1 MKKLSYFF
9 LSSILYKKIYDEYDE
24 YLGKLWDIY
33 VTTDENFPKA
43 IGYKIKK
50 NGEFFNYE
58 FRNVI
63 VTEDNKGK
71 VIFGVKGTKEIIPR
85 TYSYL
90 LSKNLLDKQIVDING
105 KKLIRVN
112 DLRMAK
118 IAGEIKVVAVD
129 TGILSLC
136 RRLGIE
142 NFAKDMM
149 KFFKRSMPDS
159 LIMWDDV
166 ESLEMVNSDLK
177 LAVPYQKLS
186 KMHPADIADILEEM
200 DAKYRNMVFQS
211 LNQDLAA
218 DTLEEIEPEIQANI
232 LESLSNDK
240 TAELLDS
247 VPNDEIAD
255 MLDEVD
261 EETAEKILLN
271 MEKEDA
277 EEVRELMGY
286 EDETAGSIM
295 NKDFIAFNINISA
308 GETIDLLREIK
319 PDAEVAYYIYITD
332 EAGKLQGVVSL
343 RNLIVAPPGEKLKE
357 IMDSNV
363 IYIKDRDSINE
374 AIEIATKYDLLSI
387 PVIDEED
394 VLCGIIIMSDI
405 IDEVLV
411 PNWRRKIK
419 KVM

>member
-33 VTTDENFPKA
+33 VTTNENFPKA

-149 KFFKRSMPDS
+149 KLFKRNMPDS

-343 RNLIVAPPGEKLKE
+343 RNLIVAPPDEKLKE

-374 AIEIATKYDLLSI
+374 TIEIATKYDLLSI